1 MYLEMIVQ
9 FFMQVAVRKGRTGE
23 EARVWAL
30 RRAQATLKT
39 WLNRIE
45 AELEKL

>member
-9 FFMQVAVRKGRTGE
+9 FFMETARRRGISNDKI
-23 EARVWAL
+23 RVWAL
-30 RRAQATLKT
+30 RRAQATFKT
-39 WLNRIE
+39 WLNRVE

>member
-1 MYLEMIVQ
+1 MYLEMIIQ
-9 FFMQVAVRKGRTGE
+9 YFME
-23 EARVWAL
+23 SARRRGVSRDKIREWAL
-30 RRAQATLKT
+30 RRAQATFQT

>member
-1 MYLEMIVQ
+1 MYLEVFVQ
-9 FFMQVAVRKGRTGE
+9 WFMQVATRRGIRRE
-23 EARVWAL
+23 EVRVWAL

>member
-9 FFMQVAVRKGRTGE
+9 YFMETARRRGISNDKI
-23 EARVWAL
+23 RVWAL
-30 RRAQATLKT
+30 RRALATLKT
-39 WLNRIE
+39 WSSRIE